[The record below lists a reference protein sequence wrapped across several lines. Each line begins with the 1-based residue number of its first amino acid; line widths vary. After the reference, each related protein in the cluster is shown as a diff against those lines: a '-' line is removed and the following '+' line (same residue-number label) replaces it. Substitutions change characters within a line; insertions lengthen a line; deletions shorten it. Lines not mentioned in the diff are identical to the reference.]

1 MDQRAK
7 IQLDA
12 FLERLGWRA
21 SPHTCIAY
29 GKDLRNFESFCQQ
42 RELLHWSQVTTHLVR
57 EYLAMRHRAG
67 LSARSLH
74 RELSAIRGFFEELS
88 KIGVVDHNPA
98 RGVRA
103 PKVAR
108 RLPQVL
114 DVDTVTH
121 LLETEPE
128 DSLEIRDRAMW
139 ELFYSSG
146 LRLRELV
153 NLDQTDVDLREG
165 AIYIRH
171 GKGGKSRY
179 LPVGSKARCAI
190 ADWLV
195 VRSRHAAPEQLALFV
210 SRRGERIAPRTVEMR
225 LERWRVKQGLA
236 GKVHPHMLR
245 HSFAS
250 HLLEQSG
257 DLRAVQELLGHANLG
272 TTQIY
277 THVDFQHLSWVYD
290 QAHPRARK
298 DRSGNP

>member
-1 MDQRAK
+1 MDQCAK
-7 IQLDA
+7 VQLDE
-12 FLERLGWRA
+12 FLERLRRQA
-21 SPHTCIAY
+21 SPHTYAAY
-29 GKDLRNFESFCQQ
+29 ENDLRNFESFCEE
-42 RELLHWSQVTTHLVR
+42 RGLLRWSEVAPHQVR

-74 RELSAIRGFFEELS
+74 RELSAMRGFFEELV
-88 KIGVVDHNPA
+88 KIAVMDHNPA

-103 PKVAR
+103 PKAAR

-114 DVDTVTH
+114 DVDAMTR
-121 LLETEPE
+121 LLEGEPE
-128 DSLEIRDRAMW
+128 DPLEIRDQAMW

-153 NLDQTDVDLREG
+153 HLDRTDVDLREG
-165 AIYIRH
+165 AVYVRR
-171 GKGGKSRY
+171 GKGGKARY
-179 LPVGSKARCAI
+179 VPVGSKARRAI
-190 ADWLV
+190 ENWLA
-195 VRSRHAAPEQLALFV
+195 VRSCHAAPEQTALFV
-210 SRRGERIAPRTVEMR
+210 SRRGERIAPRTVEAR
-225 LERWRVKQGLA
+225 LERWRVKRGLA

-277 THVDFQHLSWVYD
+277 THVDFQRLALVYD

-298 DRSGNP
+298 DRSRNP

>member
-7 IQLDA
+7 IQLDE
-12 FLERLGWRA
+12 FLERLRRQA
-21 SPHTCIAY
+21 SPHTYAAY
-29 GKDLRNFESFCQQ
+29 GNDLRNFESFCEE
-42 RELLHWSQVTTHLVR
+42 RELLHWSQVATQQVR

-74 RELSAIRGFFEELS
+74 RELSAIRGFFEELG
-88 KIGVVDHNPA
+88 KTGVMDHNPA

-103 PKVAR
+103 PKAAR

-114 DVDTVTH
+114 DVDAVTR

-153 NLDQTDVDLREG
+153 HLDRTDVDLREG
-165 AIYIRH
+165 AVYVRR
-171 GKGGKSRY
+171 GKGGKARY
-179 LPVGSKARCAI
+179 VPVGSKARRAI
-190 ADWLV
+190 ENWLA
-195 VRSRHAAPEQLALFV
+195 VRSRHAAPEQTALFV
-210 SRRGERIAPRTVEMR
+210 SRRGERIAPRTVEVR

-277 THVDFQHLSWVYD
+277 THVDFQRLALVYD

>member
-7 IQLDA
+7 IQLDE
-12 FLERLGWRA
+12 FLERLRRQA
-21 SPHTCIAY
+21 SPHTYAAY
-29 GKDLRNFESFCQQ
+29 KSDLRNFESFCEE
-42 RELLHWSQVTTHLVR
+42 RELLHWSQVATHQVR

-74 RELSAIRGFFEELS
+74 RELSAMRGFFEELV
-88 KIGVVDHNPA
+88 KTGVTDHNPA

-103 PKVAR
+103 PKAAR

-114 DVDTVTH
+114 DVDAVTH
-121 LLETEPE
+121 LLQAEPE
-128 DSLEIRDRAMW
+128 DSLEIRDLAMW

-153 NLDQTDVDLREG
+153 YLDRTDVDLREG
-165 AIYIRH
+165 AVYVRR
-171 GKGGKSRY
+171 GKGGKARY
-179 LPVGSKARCAI
+179 VPMGSKACHAI
-190 ADWLV
+190 ENWLA
-195 VRSRHAAPEQLALFV
+195 VRARHAAPEQTALFV
-210 SRRGERIAPRTVEMR
+210 SRRGQRIAPRTVEAR
-225 LERWRVKQGLA
+225 LERWRVQQGLT

-277 THVDFQHLSWVYD
+277 THVDFQRLASVYD
-290 QAHPRARK
+290 QAHPRAR
-298 DRSGNP
+298 RNRPGNP

>member
-7 IQLDA
+7 IQLDE
-12 FLERLGWRA
+12 FLERLRRQV
-21 SPHTCIAY
+21 SPHTYAAY
-29 GKDLRNFESFCQQ
+29 GNDLRNFESFCEE
-42 RELLHWSQVTTHLVR
+42 RELLHWSQVATHQVR

-74 RELSAIRGFFEELS
+74 RELSAIRGFFEELV
-88 KIGVVDHNPA
+88 KTAVMDHNPA

-114 DVDTVTH
+114 DVDAVTR
-121 LLETEPE
+121 LLEAEPE

-153 NLDQTDVDLREG
+153 HLDRTDVDLREG
-165 AIYIRH
+165 AVYVRR
-171 GKGGKSRY
+171 GKGGKARY
-179 LPVGSKARCAI
+179 VPVGSKARRAI
-190 ADWLV
+190 ENWLA
-195 VRSRHAAPEQLALFV
+195 VRSRHAAPEQVALFV
-210 SRRGERIAPRTVEMR
+210 SRRGERIAPRTVEVR

-257 DLRAVQELLGHANLG
+257 DLRAVQELLGHANLA

-277 THVDFQHLSWVYD
+277 THVDFQHLALVYD